1 MYVPTPFCPV
11 CIFFFSARL
20 GVFSVLLSCFFFSLR
35 FYALVFC
42 RIKCV
47 WVVYHQ
53 GRTVAPGCVTRA
65 PGFSRVGNAGGCP
78 SPVRAGRAWQ
88 SRQMGGAPL
97 LCRRRSGESQGALS
111 TRVCPNQTP
120 PAATLR
126 AGRAR
131 THGGR
136 GGGSRETGPSWAFRC
151 VSKACFCCN
160 RAAADAVH
168 AWLSVVSTVPGT
180 KSEPRCWGA
189 PLCRLADAACPRCD
203 AIATEQTVVDA
214 REAVAATVPTRRPRG
229 RGGLPGRATPPTRRR
244 APSPLPAHGRLGTS
258 PPAPPAPAPTNVT
271 ASPRRQEGLLPVPLA
286 LRGGGAPASSGG
298 GAAGHPRRWGGGIK
312 F

>member
-1 MYVPTPFCPV
+1 MRCCFGRPAVAASRARGGAGGQPAPPDPTRPRRAAAGGGGRGTPPAAPGGVAAGRPVYVPTPFCPV

-53 GRTVAPGCVTRA
+53 GRTAAPGCVTRA
-65 PGFSRVGNAGGCP
+65 PGFSRVGDAGGCP
-78 SPVRAGRAWQ
+78 CPVRAGRAWQ
-88 SRQMGGAPL
+88 SRQIGGAPL

-131 THGGR
+131 TRGGR
-136 GGGSRETGPSWAFRC
+136 GGGSRETGPSWAFSAYPIL
-151 VSKACFCCN
+151 VSA
-160 RAAADAVH
+160 
-168 AWLSVVSTVPGT
+168 
-180 KSEPRCWGA
+180 
-189 PLCRLADAACPRCD
+189 
-203 AIATEQTVVDA
+203 ATEPQPTLFRPGCPCSRRCRGPNLSHA
-214 REAVAATVPTRRPRG
+214 AGEHPCAVWPM
-229 RGGLPGRATPPTRRR
+229 RR
-244 APSPLPAHGRLGTS
+244 APAVMPLQRSKP
-258 PPAPPAPAPTNVT
+258 
-271 ASPRRQEGLLPVPLA
+271 
-286 LRGGGAPASSGG
+286 SSTR
-298 GAAGHPRRWGGGIK
+298 ARP
-312 F
+312 